1 MWSKKRGKAKVLYSY
16 ISKIQYNIPMK
27 TTNQSFEAEF
37 EAKKSVFIAH
47 LCPHS
52 SFKESLNALKSKH
65 PKAVHFVYAFRYL
78 NELGQI
84 VEDKSDDGE
93 PKGTSGLPCLNVLR
107 GAQLVGVAV
116 IVVRYFGGIK
126 LGTGGL
132 VRAYSSAV
140 NAVLEGADLVEFECK
155 KSVNLSLNLSVFSRM
170 EHYLRQNKLEFDKKF
185 SANSVQLVIKA
196 SENEQKAL
204 LEFAQ
209 KLGISL

>member
-1 MWSKKRGKAKVLYSY
+1 
-16 ISKIQYNIPMK
+16 MK
-27 TTNQSFEAEF
+27 TINQSFEAEF

-47 LCPHS
+47 LCPHLL
-52 SFKESLNALKSKH
+52 FKEHLNALKSKH

-93 PKGTSGLPCLNVLR
+93 PKGTSALPCLNVLR
-107 GAQLVGVAV
+107 GGELINLAV

-140 NAVLEGADLVEFECK
+140 NAVLDTASLLEFERK
-155 KSVNLSLNLSVFSRM
+155 KRINLSVNLSVFARV
-170 EHYLRQNKLEFDKKF
+170 EHYLRQNKLESDKEF
-185 SANSVQLVIKA
+185 GANSVQLAISV